1 MKSVG
6 SRQYYFSFS
15 SLSWLTNMKLLYLD
29 SASVQVA
36 HHSLHENVYHREL
49 QSDSY
54 WSKQRS
60 CKGCLNSVPIH
71 MVCLLERAVFGSV
84 VCGVF
89 TELAP
94 TYRLKAKYQS
104 LSNQY
109 LSILQGG
116 YRLTYLKVA
125 SSPVASNN
133 SLGKRNDLAYCSA
146 EP

>member
-1 MKSVG
+1 ME
-6 SRQYYFSFS
+6 
-15 SLSWLTNMKLLYLD
+15 LLYLN

-36 HHSLHENVYHREL
+36 HHSLSENVYQREL
-49 QSDSY
+49 QSESC
-54 WSKQRS
+54 WSKERS
-60 CKGCLNSVPIH
+60 CNGCLSSVLIH
-71 MVCLLERAVFGSV
+71 MVCLLERAGFGSV

-104 LSNQY
+104 LSNRY

-116 YRLTYLKVA
+116 YRLIYLKVA

-133 SLGKRNDLAYCSA
+133 SLGKRNDLSYCSA